1 MLWRPCG
8 GKRTEGGGGS
18 AGRLGR
24 GRPPLFVI
32 RPRIG
37 GPGGLQRSPSAVMG
51 QRGAKAGPCHRN
63 PSSFFYGNPHVL
75 AAPPRHVTAAGKK
88 PRKGRRMLPVDAGL
102 PRSSGKIF
110 FAGRTKR
117 RHNEGPFEKGKPLE
131 KVRWFAPEDENGAEK
146 PQSRRPR
153 AFSGVFAVIGTI
165 FVVRCWQHL
174 KMKRW

>member
-1 MLWRPCG
+1 MACFGELAAGSER
-8 GKRTEGGGGS
+8 RGGGGS
-18 AGRLGR
+18 AGRLGQR
-24 GRPPLFVI
+24 RPPLFVI

-37 GPGGLQRSPSAVMG
+37 GPGGLQRSPSAGMG

-63 PSSFFYGNPHVL
+63 SSSFFYGNPHVL
-75 AAPPRHVTAAGKK
+75 AVPPRHGTAAGKK

-131 KVRWFAPEDENGAEK
+131 E
-146 PQSRRPR
+146 
-153 AFSGVFAVIGTI
+153 
-165 FVVRCWQHL
+165 VRCDGSPRRMRTGRRNPNPGVRGPFQASSLSSEPFLW
-174 KMKRW
+174 